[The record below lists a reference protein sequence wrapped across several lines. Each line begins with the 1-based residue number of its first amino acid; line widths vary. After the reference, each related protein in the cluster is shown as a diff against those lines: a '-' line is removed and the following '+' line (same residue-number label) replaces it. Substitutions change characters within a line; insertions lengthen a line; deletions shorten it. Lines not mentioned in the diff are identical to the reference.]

1 MPRDFVPCVYHERDL
16 YHIAREVVQRRL
28 EVIDVV
34 SASLVHTHETV
45 WLMTEDSRVFFTDPP
60 AGDEAAAR
68 TRLFDTFYAAC
79 AALE

>member
-16 YHIAREVVQRRL
+16 YHIQREVVQRRL

-34 SASLVHTHETV
+34 AASLVHTHAPV
-45 WLMTEDSRVFFTDPP
+45 WLTTEDSRVFFIDPP

-68 TRLFDTFYAAC
+68 VRLFDTFYAA
-79 AALE
+79 LE